1 MINVCTWYVS
11 GLDSPMII
19 CRMVLPITFVR
30 KWRKEEEPARG
41 FIAPQGINSSVP
53 APISLSEGEE
63 ASYGSFA
70 ISAPAECCNL
80 SHCHDATALALDG
93 PCNLLSGFFTV
104 WLQGFTQDMKYWDD
118 EWTANLWS
126 KFWFS
131 LINFQ
136 LSQPCSNDTLCALLQ
151 LRGRHST
158 LQIEPAQNILYVWE
172 IVC

>member
-1 MINVCTWYVS
+1 MINVCIRHVS

-30 KWRKEEEPARG
+30 KWRKEEEPARV

-80 SHCHDATALALDG
+80 SHCHDATTLALDG
-93 PCNLLSGFFTV
+93 PLQFTV
-104 WLQGFTQDMKYWDD
+104 WLFHRVAARFHTGYEM
-118 EWTANLWS
+118 EMMNG
-126 KFWFS
+126 
-131 LINFQ
+131 
-136 LSQPCSNDTLCALLQ
+136 LQ
-151 LRGRHST
+151 TCEVYFDFL
-158 LQIEPAQNILYVWE
+158 
-172 IVC
+172 

>member
-1 MINVCTWYVS
+1 MINVCIRHVS

-104 WLQGFTQDMKYWDD
+104 WLQGFTQDMKY
-118 EWTANLWS
+118 
-126 KFWFS
+126 
-131 LINFQ
+131 
-136 LSQPCSNDTLCALLQ
+136 
-151 LRGRHST
+151 
-158 LQIEPAQNILYVWE
+158 
-172 IVC
+172 